1 MLSFLELNYTFPK
14 IKNGKPQALRDAMAG
29 RIYSAY
35 LTLHSYGQYVFTPK
49 TYEEGGTQTAK
60 QDAEAANRVREAI
73 YR

>member
-1 MLSFLELNYTFPK
+1 
-14 IKNGKPQALRDAMAG
+14 MAG